1 MMVRTIILTTLFIFI
16 YSISAFTQAEENHDS
31 HENSYQ
37 KLQNFY
43 KESIS
48 KNNRYVNGYLYSE
61 TFPGSRGNPFFQ
73 SETWYQGDLFM
84 DERFYEDLAIRYDLY
99 RDQLLFNHIH
109 PTGSYI
115 VVLNIKRIESFSIDG
130 HRFSKL
136 PAPGHSSVGIKEG
149 YYELLA
155 EGRASFYVKWIKRLE
170 DPTPESMGEFSL
182 FKEWYILNNGEFR
195 KVSGKSGFFKS
206 LEDHEKEIR
215 SYIRENRIVIKTG
228 NELDL
233 KRIVD
238 YYNHL
243 EP

>member
-1 MMVRTIILTTLFIFI
+1 M
-16 YSISAFTQAEENHDS
+16 
-31 HENSYQ
+31 
-37 KLQNFY
+37 
-43 KESIS
+43 
-48 KNNRYVNGYLYSE
+48 
-61 TFPGSRGNPFFQ
+61 
-73 SETWYQGDLFM
+73 
-84 DERFYEDLAIRYDLY
+84 
-99 RDQLLFNHIH
+99 
-109 PTGSYI
+109 
-115 VVLNIKRIESFSIDG
+115 
-130 HRFSKL
+130 
-136 PAPGHSSVGIKEG
+136 
-149 YYELLA
+149 
-155 EGRASFYVKWIKRLE
+155 KWIKRLE